1 MLRRIEGILTVVANA
16 TEGSRNSK
24 VYWAAKRFEE
34 MIMSGLIDRGSSRTP
49 PIQYCQL
56 SGLDGNEISD
66 RDERITIMND
76 KVDYKV
82 KLELNN
88 QPKLDTVTMKD
99 IHNMHFSPREYVVP
113 ALIPARG
120 LTLLVA
126 KPKMRKSFLLLN
138 LSIAATM
145 NLEFLGVTPKQGPVL
160 YLSLEDDHQRIQERS
175 RLMYPDYVSNWKW
188 PEQLLF
194 AYDCPRLDEGGLEAI
209 LDCHDEMKKRWGKP
223 CFIAI
228 DVFQKN
234 STANPKR
241 SRSIRVRL
249 RRYEQHQETYH
260 GTWYSHYAGPPCP

>member
-1 MLRRIEGILTVVANA
+1 
-16 TEGSRNSK
+16 
-24 VYWAAKRFEE
+24 
-34 MIMSGLIDRGSSRTP
+34 
-49 PIQYCQL
+49 
-56 SGLDGNEISD
+56 
-66 RDERITIMND
+66 MND
-76 KVDYKV
+76 KIDYKV

-88 QPKLDTVTMKD
+88 RPKLDTVTMKD
-99 IHNMHFSPREYVVP
+99 IHNMHFSPREYLVP

-175 RLMYPDYVSNWKW
+175 RLMYPEYVNNWKW

-228 DVFQKN
+228 DVFQKH

-249 RRYEQHQETYH
+249 RRYEQHQEAYH